1 MRCLWFLLAISPLM
15 AAGCGGSSH
24 ASGQTTASSGSTQKK
39 PSLPVYGTYTTSF
52 TGNEHFG
59 PPGHTLPTGT
69 PNGGLWELTLGPG
82 EAQFYNSFNG
92 QTFPLGPSARIT
104 GQELVVAADK
114 TCPHIYPRHLIAG
127 IYTYRLLG
135 RTLTFHKVSD
145 TCLDRAATLTLHPWH
160 RK

>member
-1 MRCLWFLLAISPLM
+1 MVLVGALRSG
-15 AAGCGGSSH
+15 GCGLREQSHTSSR
-24 ASGQTTASSGSTQKK
+24 TTASSGSTQKK
-39 PSLPVYGTYTTSF
+39 ASLPVYGTYTTSF

-59 PPGHTLPTGT
+59 PRGHTLPTGT

-82 EAQFYNSFNG
+82 EARFYNSFNG

-135 RTLTFHKVSD
+135 RTLTFHEVSD
-145 TCLDRAATLTLHPWH
+145 TCLDRAATLTLDPWH
-160 RK
+160 IK